1 MKKSLIII
9 LLCFAFTANAQIKG
23 NITDKEGMPLSSVS
37 VYLEKTITGTTSN
50 DNGDYVLNIKKTGN
64 YTIVFQILGYKTLK
78 KNVVIAS
85 LPYQLNVLDGRKRAV
100 NSYFYFNK
108 RQPCKCYY

>member
-9 LLCFAFTANAQIKG
+9 LLCFAFTINAQIKG
-23 NITDKEGMPLSSVS
+23 NITDKEGTPLSSVS

-64 YTIVFQILGYKTLK
+64 YTIVFQILGYKTIK

-85 LPYQLNVLDGRKRAV
+85 LPHQLNVSMNEESVQLTAI
-100 NSYFYFNK
+100 SI
-108 RQPCKCYY
+108 